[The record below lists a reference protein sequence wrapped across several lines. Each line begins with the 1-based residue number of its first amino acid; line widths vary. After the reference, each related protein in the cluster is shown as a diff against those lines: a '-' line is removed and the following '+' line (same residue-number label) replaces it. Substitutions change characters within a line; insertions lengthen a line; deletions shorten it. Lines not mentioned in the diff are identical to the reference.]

1 MEPECPLPR
10 SQVASNCP

>member
-10 SQVASNCP
+10 SQVVGNCP